1 MVVISVCVGSSC
13 HLKGAPEIA
22 KMIEDNVNKNNLQD
36 DVAVIGSF
44 CSGRC
49 NRVGVT
55 VTVGDDVYTG
65 ITRENFIEFWQNK
78 VLPAIKADEN

>member
-22 KMIEDNVNKNNLQD
+22 GMLEKKINENNLQD
-36 DVAVIGSF
+36 KVALIGSF

-49 NRVGVT
+49 NRIGVT
-55 VTVGDDVYTG
+55 ITVGDDVYTG
-65 ITRENFIEFWQNK
+65 ITRENFNEFWQDK
-78 VLPAIKADEN
+78 VMPAINADPE